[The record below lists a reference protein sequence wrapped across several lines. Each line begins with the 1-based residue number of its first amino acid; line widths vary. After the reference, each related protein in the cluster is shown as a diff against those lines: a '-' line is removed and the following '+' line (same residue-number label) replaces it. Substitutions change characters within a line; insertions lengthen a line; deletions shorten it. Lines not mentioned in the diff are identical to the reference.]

1 LYNPPAMDKD
11 TLIQKYLKG
20 RLTPAE
26 EIQFQNYMEEDPSF
40 AASIPFL
47 EDMHYAFA
55 KADYDTTK
63 AQLENFRKDIRR
75 KNRRSWSVA
84 ATVLVLI
91 GLGSVLFLN
100 GTSESEKLYA
110 THFEPYKNVVQP
122 VLRSTANETE
132 REKAFRA
139 YDEGAYDEAVK
150 SFDEVLKVNSDPVLE
165 FYKANA
171 LLKEEQYEEAITI
184 FQKGLSEADSL
195 TDERQWYL
203 GLAYLKLGKID
214 RAKGFFKILTITA
227 WGFKAEEAQ
236 LILNQLE

>member
-1 LYNPPAMDKD
+1 MDKD
-11 TLIQKYLKG
+11 VLIQKYLKG
-20 RLTPAE
+20 KLTPTE
-26 EIQFQNYMEEDPSF
+26 ESQFQKYMEEDPSF
-40 AASIPFL
+40 AASVPFL
-47 EDMHYAFA
+47 EEVHYAFA

-63 AQLENFRKDIRR
+63 AQLENFHKEVRR
-75 KNRRSWSVA
+75 KNWRSWSVA

-91 GLGSVLFLN
+91 GLGSLFFL
-100 GTSESEKLYA
+100 TTESSGEALYA
-110 THFEPYKNVVQP
+110 AHFEPYKNVVQP

-150 SFDEVLKVNSDPVLE
+150 SFDKVLKINPDPILE

-171 LLKEEQYEEAITI
+171 LLKEERYEEAITI
-184 FQKGLSEADSL
+184 FQKGLGAADSL

-203 GLAYLKLGKID
+203 GLAYLKLGKVD
-214 RAKGFFKILTITA
+214 LAKGFFKILTITA

-236 LILNQLE
+236 LILDQLE

>member
-1 LYNPPAMDKD
+1 MDKD

-20 RLTPAE
+20 KLTSVE
-26 EIQFQNYMEEDPSF
+26 EMQFQKYMKEDPSF
-40 AASIPFL
+40 AESIPFL
-47 EDMHYAFA
+47 QEVHYAFA
-55 KADYDTTK
+55 KGDYDTTK
-63 AQLENFRKDIRR
+63 VQLENYRKEIHR
-75 KNRRSWSVA
+75 KNRRLWSVA

-91 GLGSVLFLN
+91 GLGSILFLN

-122 VLRSTANETE
+122 VLRSTDKETQ

-139 YDEGAYDEAVK
+139 YDEGAYDDAVK
-150 SFDEVLKVNSDPVLE
+150 SFDEVLKINPDPVLE

-184 FQKGLSEADSL
+184 FQKGLGTADSL

-203 GLAYLKLGKID
+203 GLAYLKLEKVD
-214 RAKGFFKILTITA
+214 RAKSFLRILTTTTGA
-227 WGFKAEEAQ
+227 FKAEEAQ
-236 LILNQLE
+236 LILDQLD